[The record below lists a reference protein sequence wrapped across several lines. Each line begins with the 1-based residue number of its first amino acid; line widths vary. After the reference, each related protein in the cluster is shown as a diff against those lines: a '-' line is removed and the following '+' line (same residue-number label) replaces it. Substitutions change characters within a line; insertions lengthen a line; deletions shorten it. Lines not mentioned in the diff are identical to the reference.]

1 MRKKK
6 PNEIKTEKY
15 DFEFFNDLVEI
26 LVIFSR
32 NEKPTDTVAFVW
44 SHQYSESLCA
54 INTVLNAFTKD
65 LPSLARTA
73 FLA

>member
-32 NEKPTDTVAFVW
+32 NEKPTDTVAFV
-44 SHQYSESLCA
+44 
-54 INTVLNAFTKD
+54 
-65 LPSLARTA
+65 
-73 FLA
+73 